1 MDIDTL
7 KTFFM
12 WCTIING
19 AVFIYWALILI
30 MAPDFVYRFQARWF
44 NIPKESFNVVVYSFL
59 GLAKVLFLFFS
70 LTPYIALLIVG

>member
-19 AVFIYWALILI
+19 AVFIYWSLIL
-30 MAPDFVYRFQARWF
+30 MLAPDFVYRLQGKWF
-44 NIPKESFNVVVYSFL
+44 NISRESFNLVVYSFL
-59 GLAKVLFLFFS
+59 GLAKVIFLFFN
-70 LTPYIALLIVG
+70 LGPYVALVIIG

>member
-19 AVFIYWALILI
+19 AVFIYWSLILMI
-30 MAPDFVYRFQARWF
+30 APDFIYRLQGKLF
-44 NIPKESFNVVVYSFL
+44 NIPRESFNLVVYSFL
-59 GLAKVLFLFFS
+59 GLAKILFLFFS
-70 LTPYIALLIVG
+70 LTPYVALIIVG

>member
-19 AVFIYWALILI
+19 AVFIYWSLILMI
-30 MAPDFVYRFQARWF
+30 APDFVYRLHGKLF
-44 NIPKESFNVVVYSFL
+44 NIPRESFNVVVYSFL

-70 LTPYIALLIVG
+70 LTPYVALIIVG

>member
-19 AVFIYWALILI
+19 AILIYWSLIL
-30 MAPDFVYRFQARWF
+30 MNAPNFVYRLQSKRF
-44 NIPKESFNVVVYSFL
+44 NISREIFNVVVYSFL
-59 GLAKVLFLFFS
+59 GLAKVLFVFFS
-70 LTPYIALLIVG
+70 LAPYVALVIIG